1 MLKQMISIA
10 AVAGLHRARG
20 RTQVRSLTR
29 FSLSWPS
36 VSSRKERIMK
46 TRMILT
52 LVAMVSVALIA
63 GNASAALTAISL
75 NFRNG
80 SGSLLV
86 TGTAGVVPQSN
97 WNNTDGAQPGDTSAN
112 PADIVGSTIVDSTGS
127 TVTGL
132 DIAWAGGNMYSTDN
146 SGNEDQILMDGF
158 LDGGCPKTVTF
169 TGLPAAYT
177 STGYDVYVY
186 FGSDGDGRTGKVS
199 DGTTTYSYAT
209 SSNDP
214 PAFPGGYA
222 LTTDTGSGH
231 PSANY
236 AIFSDLNA
244 ANFTIT
250 ATVVSGNNGMHGL
263 QVVQIPEPATMALVL
278 LALPFVMRRRRRR

>member
-1 MLKQMISIA
+1 
-10 AVAGLHRARG
+10 
-20 RTQVRSLTR
+20 
-29 FSLSWPS
+29 
-36 VSSRKERIMK
+36 MK

-132 DIAWAGGNMYSTDN
+132 DIAWAGGTNTYSTNNTGNDDEDLMRDYVDN
-146 SGNEDQILMDGF
+146 GASQ
-158 LDGGCPKTVTF
+158 TYTF
-169 TGLPAAYT
+169 TGLPSAYQ

-186 FGSDGDGRTGKVS
+186 FGSEATGRTGYIG
-199 DGTTTYSYAT
+199 DGTTTYSYT
-209 SSNDP
+209 TYDQGL
-214 PAFPGGYA
+214 AFPGAYTQ
-222 LTTDTGSGH
+222 TTDTGSGY
-231 PSANY
+231 PDANY
-236 AIFSDLNA
+236 AIFSGLTA
-244 ANFTIT
+244 ASFTIT
-250 ATVVSGNNGMHGL
+250 RTFATTGNGTGVHGL
-263 QVVQIPEPATMALVL
+263 QVVQVPEPASAVL
-278 LALPFVMRRRRRR
+278 LLLGLPLVIGRRRRR